1 MQMRLILVFFGLGAA
16 VWSYARWRQ
25 AVQAALFLVILEGA
39 IRKWLFPGAQD
50 VVYFAKDLLFLG
62 AYGGWFA
69 ARRPRS
75 PIRLKALQA
84 PLVLA
89 ALYGGAQMFNPRLP
103 TPLVGIFGFKA
114 YFWYVPLLFL
124 LPDVFTDD
132 RALARFLKRY
142 VLTAIPVGL
151 LGVAQFFS
159 PASSPLNT
167 YARAAEDVGY
177 VSTFGSSAFV
187 RVTATFS
194 YITGYSS
201 YLFAVTILLL
211 GILATIQWRFRRNL
225 IFYVALGMT
234 MLGILLTGSRGP
246 LVLLAAAFPFYWWL
260 AVARERGAGATFS
273 RLILAVGV
281 VVMLISYTASDAVD
295 AYLGRAAGGAGDVAG
310 RLLLPFEEPF
320 LTLPQ
325 SGLFGFGIGATHQTA
340 AAVVK
345 DRIPYSW
352 LDGLEVEGEPGRI
365 MLELGLPGFLLF
377 YFLRLYLAFV
387 ALQQARRLR
396 SLFHRSMATASF
408 LFFLAQLPGNIVF
421 DVTTDVYHWFFAGL
435 LLTVMTIDRATG
447 LAARAA
453 APPVAATAPE
463 LGVSRP
469 APLPAGARLGARP
482 LGDLR

>member
-25 AVQAALFLVILEGA
+25 AVQTALFLVIVEGA

-62 AYGGWFA
+62 AYAGWFA
-69 ARRPRS
+69 ARGRRP
-75 PIRLKALQA
+75 PTPLKALEA

-89 ALYGGAQMFNPRLP
+89 ALYGVAQMFNPQLP

-151 LGVAQFFS
+151 LAVAQFFS

-225 IFYVALGMT
+225 LFYVALGMT
-234 MLGILLTGSRGP
+234 ALGILLTGSRGP

-295 AYLGRAAGGAGDVAG
+295 AYLGRAAGGGAEVAG
-310 RLLLPFEEPF
+310 RLILPFEEPF
-320 LTLPQ
+320 LTLPR

-352 LDGLEVEGEPGRI
+352 LNGLEVEGEPGRI

-377 YFLRLYLAFV
+377 YFLRVYLAFV

-396 SLFHRSMATASF
+396 TIFHRSLATASF
-408 LFFLAQLPGNIVF
+408 LFFLAQLPGSIVF

-435 LLTVMTIDRATG
+435 LVTAVTLDRAAISTA
-447 LAARAA
+447 AARG
-453 APPVAATAPE
+453 APAPAPE
-463 LGVSRP
+463 LGVRRP
-469 APLPAGARLGARP
+469 APLPAGAPARRLESPA
-482 LGDLR
+482 

>member
-1 MQMRLILVFFGLGAA
+1 MQVRLILLFFGIGAT

-25 AVQAALFLVILEGA
+25 AVQVAMFLLIAEGA
-39 IRKWLFPGAQD
+39 IRKWVFPGAQD
-50 VVYFAKDLLFLG
+50 VVYFAKDLIFLG
-62 AYGGWFA
+62 AYAGWFA
-69 ARRPRS
+69 ARGRFPLPRLTA
-75 PIRLKALQA
+75 LKA
-84 PLVLA
+84 PLLVA
-89 ALYGGAQMFNPRLP
+89 ATYGLIQIFNPRLP

-114 YFWYVPLLFL
+114 YFWYVPLIVVI
-124 LPDVFTDD
+124 PDAFRDD
-132 RALARFLKRY
+132 RELARFLKRY

-159 PASSPLNT
+159 PSSSPLNT

-177 VSTFGSSAFV
+177 VSTFGSSSFV
-187 RVTATFS
+187 RVTSTFS

-225 IFYVALGMT
+225 MFYVALGMT

-246 LVLLAAAFPFYWWL
+246 LVLLVAAFPFYWWL

-273 RLILAVGV
+273 RLILAVGLV
-281 VVMLISYTASDAVD
+281 AMLISYTATDAVD
-295 AYLGRAAGGAGDVAG
+295 AYLGRAAGGASDMAG
-310 RLLLPFEEPF
+310 RLVLPFEEPF
-320 LTLPQ
+320 DTLPQ
-325 SGLFGFGIGATHQTA
+325 SGLFGYGIGATHQTA

-377 YFLRLYLAFV
+377 YFLRLYLALL
-387 ALQQARRLR
+387 ALRQARSLR
-396 SLFHRSMATASF
+396 TIFHRSVATASF
-408 LFFLAQLPGNIVF
+408 LFFLAQLPGSIVF

-435 LLTVMTIDRATG
+435 LLTVMALD
-447 LAARAA
+447 RAA
-453 APPVAATAPE
+453 APVPAAARGRAIQVRA
-463 LGVSRP
+463 GVPPP
-469 APLPAGARLGARP
+469 APRPAGAAAPTRLLGSGA
-482 LGDLR
+482 